1 MRISDT
7 DARIGQGQALPLHNA
22 QEKRTMST
30 VKRLINVAAGFV
42 LALAIGMGIT
52 LGGVGGWAD
61 YLLHSATVSITAD
74 ATGTGRVIAD
84 YGVADCY
91 QIVDIGTAQRVTTTM
106 AHSPDN
112 SNWVDGMVFPGRQ
125 ADGVDYLSFPITGTY
140 IRASVDIMTAGT
152 GVTVTLRCTA
162 KDKSN

>member
-1 MRISDT
+1 
-7 DARIGQGQALPLHNA
+7 
-22 QEKRTMST
+22 MST
-30 VKRLINVAAGFV
+30 LKRLINVAAVLV
-42 LALAIGMGIT
+42 LALAVGMSIT
-52 LGGVGGWAD
+52 LAVVAAPVAEPAAVPASQAVGGWAD